1 MAFLAAQPSGYIGG
15 NNVNQCDLVPALCE
29 DTILNGHCEGGGV
42 DRVSAGP
49 HEAQLAL
56 DLHGVHTA
64 RVVPRVAVEVVH
76 GRAEVGRP
84 ADAGSRAGL
93 LHRVVRARGLHVGAD
108 QVVPREDAGR
118 EAWRSHLRRVAEK
131 LGAAA
136 AVADAATVAWGRW
149 GGVGWG
155 GVGWG

>member
-15 NNVNQCDLVPALCE
+15 NNVNQCDLVTPLCE
-29 DTILNGHCEGGGV
+29 DTILNGRSEGGRVIGEV
-42 DRVSAGP
+42 DHSSAGP

-108 QVVPREDAGR
+108 QVVPREGAGR
-118 EAWRSHLRRVAEK
+118 AREHLRRVAEK

-136 AVADAATVAWGRW
+136 AVADTATV
-149 GGVGWG
+149 V
-155 GVGWG
+155 

>member
-1 MAFLAAQPSGYIGG
+1 MEAAGVRFLAAQSSVYVDGDDVY
-15 NNVNQCDLVPALCE
+15 QCDLVTALCE
-29 DTILNGHCEGGGV
+29 DTIFNGRSEGGRVIGEV
-42 DRVSAGP
+42 DHGSAGP

-93 LHRVVRARGLHVGAD
+93 LHRGGRARGLHVNAD
-108 QVVPREDAGR
+108 QVAPRES
-118 EAWRSHLRRVAEK
+118 AWRAREHARRVARERR
-131 LGAAA
+131 
-136 AVADAATVAWGRW
+136 AATAVTAATT
-149 GGVGWG
+149 V
-155 GVGWG
+155 V